1 MLFKIFEGVFMFIKF
16 KRFRDFSIRT
26 KLIIGFLTILLPLVL
41 ILSIVFYS
49 YSAEIVLKQ
58 SLEQTREIVEQFSI
72 SLDNYMGLMRNKME
86 ILADSPTIQEEL
98 NTHQDKEDIKNDSFY
113 SRNKRIRRIMLQ
125 IYSSVTMNDVEIYG
139 INETNHYL
147 SLWSK
152 KYEMPDKDILFEN
165 ANLSKGRSVLVNN
178 INDADTIQ
186 MIKMVKDLQTY
197 KPIGYIRFGLKRNY
211 IEKMAKNINFG
222 SDGSVVIFDENLNKI
237 SGIAHDSALSK
248 LLKEK
253 PSIGNFSYSEGK
265 NEYTAVHIHSDST
278 GWTTVGVIPLRYINK
293 DLAGIQYLTVIIIV
307 LTIIIGVTVSVIIAQ
322 SLILPLENTV
332 NALEKFSRGDF
343 AVRLKENRCD
353 EIGKLNRIFNKAIK
367 EINELMQ
374 KVTQSKILN
383 KEMEF
388 KTLQSQMNPHFLYN
402 TLDTINWLAFKEK
415 QTEICN
421 LVAAIS
427 SLIRASI
434 SNKKSIIT
442 IEQELDYVKNYIYI
456 QHIRYKDRFDIIY
469 DIDES
474 LLKQAV
480 PKLIIQPIVE
490 NAIIH
495 GIENSKNK
503 NLLYISVKRENE
515 CIIII
520 VKDTGIGMTDEKVSE
535 LLKEPLNA
543 EGDEQKAHTN
553 LGLYAVHKRI
563 QLMYGD
569 LYGLTVQSQA
579 GEGTTVTLHI
589 PFTKKQEMF
598 YRQSPH

>member
-1 MLFKIFEGVFMFIKF
+1 MFFKF

-139 INETNHYL
+139 INEANHYL
-147 SLWSK
+147 SLRSK
-152 KYEMPDKDILFEN
+152 KYEIPNKDILFKN
-165 ANLSKGRSVLVNN
+165 ANLSKGKSVLVNN
-178 INDADTIQ
+178 TNDVDTIQ

-197 KPIGYIRFGLKRNY
+197 RPIGYIRFGLKRNY
-211 IEKMAKNINFG
+211 IEKMAKDINFG

-237 SGIAHDSALSK
+237 SGIAHDSVLSK

-253 PSIGNFSYSEGK
+253 PSIGSFSYSEGK
-265 NEYTAVHIHSDST
+265 NEYTAVHIHSDNT

-293 DLAGIQYLTVIIIV
+293 DLAGIQYLTVIIIM
-307 LTIIIGVTVSVIIAQ
+307 LTIIIGVTVSIIIAQ
-322 SLILPLENTV
+322 SLISPLENTV
-332 NALEKFSRGDF
+332 NALEKFSQGDF

-374 KVTQSKILN
+374 KVTQSEILN

-456 QHIRYKDRFDIIY
+456 QHIRYKDRFDTIY

-503 NLLYISVKRENE
+503 NLLYISVKHENE
-515 CIIII
+515 CIVII
-520 VKDTGIGMTDEKVSE
+520 VKDTGIGMTDEKVSK

>member
-1 MLFKIFEGVFMFIKF
+1 MFIKF

-152 KYEMPDKDILFEN
+152 KYEIPDKDILFEN

-222 SDGSVVIFDENLNKI
+222 SDGGVVIFDENLSKI
-237 SGIAHDSALSK
+237 SGIAHDSVLSK
-248 LLKEK
+248 LLREK

-374 KVTQSKILN
+374 KVTQSEILN

-503 NLLYISVKRENE
+503 NLLYISVKRENG

>member
-1 MLFKIFEGVFMFIKF
+1 MFIKF

-152 KYEMPDKDILFEN
+152 KYEIPDKDILFEN

-374 KVTQSKILN
+374 KVTQSEILN

>member
-1 MLFKIFEGVFMFIKF
+1 MFFKF

-26 KLIIGFLTILLPLVL
+26 KLIIGFLAILLPLVL

-152 KYEMPDKDILFEN
+152 KYEIPDKDILFEN

-374 KVTQSKILN
+374 KVTQSEILN

-503 NLLYISVKRENE
+503 NLLYISVKCENE

-535 LLKEPLNA
+535 LLKEPLNT

>member
-1 MLFKIFEGVFMFIKF
+1 MFFKF

-26 KLIIGFLTILLPLVL
+26 KLIIGFLAILLPLVL

-49 YSAEIVLKQ
+49 YSAKIVLKQ

-113 SRNKRIRRIMLQ
+113 STNKRIRRIMLQ

-152 KYEMPDKDILFEN
+152 KYEIPDKDILFEN

-374 KVTQSKILN
+374 KVTQSEILN

-503 NLLYISVKRENE
+503 NLLYISVKCENE

-535 LLKEPLNA
+535 LLKEPLNT

>member
-1 MLFKIFEGVFMFIKF
+1 MFIKF

-152 KYEMPDKDILFEN
+152 KYEIPDKDILFEN
-165 ANLSKGRSVLVNN
+165 AKLSKGRSVLVNN

-197 KPIGYIRFGLKRNY
+197 KPIGYIRFGLKRNH

-237 SGIAHDSALSK
+237 SGIAHDSVLSK

-374 KVTQSKILN
+374 KVTQSEILN

>member
-1 MLFKIFEGVFMFIKF
+1 MFFKF

-152 KYEMPDKDILFEN
+152 KYEIPDKDILFEN

-222 SDGSVVIFDENLNKI
+222 SDGGVVIFDENLSKI
-237 SGIAHDSALSK
+237 SGIAHDSVLSK
-248 LLKEK
+248 LLREK

-374 KVTQSKILN
+374 KVTQSEILN

-469 DIDES
+469 DIVES
-474 LLKQAV
+474 LLKLAV
-480 PKLIIQPIVE
+480 PTLIIQPIVE

-598 YRQSPH
+598 YRHSPH

>member
-1 MLFKIFEGVFMFIKF
+1 MFFKF

-26 KLIIGFLTILLPLVL
+26 KLIIGFLAILLPLVL

-49 YSAEIVLKQ
+49 YSAKIVLKQ

-152 KYEMPDKDILFEN
+152 KYEIPDKDILFEN

-222 SDGSVVIFDENLNKI
+222 SDGGVVIFDENLNKI
-237 SGIAHDSALSK
+237 SGIAHDSVLSK

-374 KVTQSKILN
+374 KVTQSEILN

-569 LYGLTVQSQA
+569 LYGLTVHSQA

-589 PFTKKQEMF
+589 PFTKKQEIF
-598 YRQSPH
+598 YRQSPR

>member
-1 MLFKIFEGVFMFIKF
+1 MFFKF

-152 KYEMPDKDILFEN
+152 KYEIPDKDILFEN

-374 KVTQSKILN
+374 KVTQSEILN

-442 IEQELDYVKNYIYI
+442 IEHELDYVKNYIYI
-456 QHIRYKDRFDIIY
+456 QHIRYKDRFDTIY

-515 CIIII
+515 CIVII

-569 LYGLTVQSQA
+569 LYGLTVHSQA

-589 PFTKKQEMF
+589 PFTKKQEIF
-598 YRQSPH
+598 YRQSPR

>member
-1 MLFKIFEGVFMFIKF
+1 MFFKF

-26 KLIIGFLTILLPLVL
+26 KLIIGFLAILLPLVL

-152 KYEMPDKDILFEN
+152 KYEIPDKDILFEN

-237 SGIAHDSALSK
+237 SGIVHDSVLSK

-253 PSIGNFSYSEGK
+253 LSIGNFSYSEGK

-322 SLILPLENTV
+322 SLISPLEKTV

-374 KVTQSKILN
+374 KVTQSEILN

-456 QHIRYKDRFDIIY
+456 QHIRYKDRFDTIY

-503 NLLYISVKRENE
+503 NLLYISIKRENE
-515 CIIII
+515 CIVII

>member
-1 MLFKIFEGVFMFIKF
+1 MFIKF

-152 KYEMPDKDILFEN
+152 KYEIPDKDILFEN

-374 KVTQSKILN
+374 KVTQSEILN

-553 LGLYAVHKRI
+553 LGLYAVRKRI

>member
-1 MLFKIFEGVFMFIKF
+1 MFIKF

-26 KLIIGFLTILLPLVL
+26 KLIIGFLAILLPLVL

-49 YSAEIVLKQ
+49 YSAKIVLKQ

-152 KYEMPDKDILFEN
+152 KYEIPDKDILFEN

-237 SGIAHDSALSK
+237 SGIAHDSVLSK

-374 KVTQSKILN
+374 KVTQSEILN

>member
-1 MLFKIFEGVFMFIKF
+1 MFFKF

-26 KLIIGFLTILLPLVL
+26 KLIIGFLAILLPLVL

-49 YSAEIVLKQ
+49 YSAKIVLKQ

-152 KYEMPDKDILFEN
+152 KYEIPDKDILFEN
-165 ANLSKGRSVLVNN
+165 AKLSKGRSVLVNN

-237 SGIAHDSALSK
+237 SGIAHDSVLSK

-374 KVTQSKILN
+374 KDTQSEILN

>member
-1 MLFKIFEGVFMFIKF
+1 MFFKF

-152 KYEMPDKDILFEN
+152 KYEIPDKDILFEN

-374 KVTQSKILN
+374 KVTQSEILN

-442 IEQELDYVKNYIYI
+442 IEHELDYVKNYIYI

-515 CIIII
+515 CIVII

>member
-1 MLFKIFEGVFMFIKF
+1 MFFKF

-152 KYEMPDKDILFEN
+152 KYEIPDKDILFEN

-222 SDGSVVIFDENLNKI
+222 SDGGVVIFDENLNKI
-237 SGIAHDSALSK
+237 SGIAHDSVLSK

-374 KVTQSKILN
+374 KVTQSEILN

-442 IEQELDYVKNYIYI
+442 IEHELDYVKNYIYI
-456 QHIRYKDRFDIIY
+456 QHIRYKDRFDTIY

-515 CIIII
+515 CIVII

-569 LYGLTVQSQA
+569 LYGLTVHSQA

-589 PFTKKQEMF
+589 PFTKKQEIF
-598 YRQSPH
+598 YRQSPR

>member
-1 MLFKIFEGVFMFIKF
+1 MFFKF

-26 KLIIGFLTILLPLVL
+26 KLIIGFLAILLPLVL

-152 KYEMPDKDILFEN
+152 KYEIPDKDILFEN

-322 SLILPLENTV
+322 SLISPLENTV

-374 KVTQSKILN
+374 KVTQSEILN

-402 TLDTINWLAFKEK
+402 TLDAINWLAFKEK

-579 GEGTTVTLHI
+579 GEGTIVTLHI

-598 YRQSPH
+598 YRQSPR

>member
-1 MLFKIFEGVFMFIKF
+1 MFIKF

-152 KYEMPDKDILFEN
+152 KYEIPDKDILFEN

-253 PSIGNFSYSEGK
+253 PSTGNFSYSEGK

-307 LTIIIGVTVSVIIAQ
+307 LTIIIGVAVSVIIAQ

-374 KVTQSKILN
+374 KVTQSEILN

>member
-1 MLFKIFEGVFMFIKF
+1 MFFKF

-26 KLIIGFLTILLPLVL
+26 KLIIGFLAILLPLVL

-152 KYEMPDKDILFEN
+152 KYEIPDKDILFEN

-322 SLILPLENTV
+322 SLISPLENTV

-374 KVTQSKILN
+374 KVTQSEILN

-402 TLDTINWLAFKEK
+402 TLDAINWLAFKEK

-579 GEGTTVTLHI
+579 GEGTIVTLHI

>member
-1 MLFKIFEGVFMFIKF
+1 MFFKF

-152 KYEMPDKDILFEN
+152 KYEIPDKDILFEN

-222 SDGSVVIFDENLNKI
+222 SDGGIVIFDENLNKI
-237 SGIAHDSALSK
+237 SGIAHDSVLSK

-374 KVTQSKILN
+374 KVTQSEILN

-456 QHIRYKDRFDIIY
+456 QHIRYKDRFDTIY

-515 CIIII
+515 CIVII

>member
-1 MLFKIFEGVFMFIKF
+1 MFIKF

-98 NTHQDKEDIKNDSFY
+98 NTHHDKEDIKNDSFY

-152 KYEMPDKDILFEN
+152 KYEIPDKDILFEN

-222 SDGSVVIFDENLNKI
+222 SDGGVVIFDENLSKI
-237 SGIAHDSALSK
+237 SGIAHDSVLSK
-248 LLKEK
+248 LLREK

-374 KVTQSKILN
+374 KVTQSEILN

-503 NLLYISVKRENE
+503 NLLYISVKRENG

>member
-1 MLFKIFEGVFMFIKF
+1 MFIKF

-41 ILSIVFYS
+41 LLSIVFYS

-374 KVTQSKILN
+374 KVTQSEILN

-503 NLLYISVKRENE
+503 NLLYISVKRENG

>member
-1 MLFKIFEGVFMFIKF
+1 MFIKF

-72 SLDNYMGLMRNKME
+72 SLDNYLGLMRNKME

-152 KYEMPDKDILFEN
+152 KYEIPDKDILFEN

-237 SGIAHDSALSK
+237 SGIAHDSVLSK

-374 KVTQSKILN
+374 KVTQSEILN

-456 QHIRYKDRFDIIY
+456 QHIRYKDRFDTIY

-569 LYGLTVQSQA
+569 LYGLAVHSQA

-589 PFTKKQEMF
+589 PFTKKQEIF
-598 YRQSPH
+598 YRQSPR

>member
-1 MLFKIFEGVFMFIKF
+1 MFFKF

-26 KLIIGFLTILLPLVL
+26 KLIIGFLAILLPLVL

-49 YSAEIVLKQ
+49 YSAKIVLKQ

-152 KYEMPDKDILFEN
+152 KYEIPDKDILFEN

-237 SGIAHDSALSK
+237 SGIAHDSVLSK

-293 DLAGIQYLTVIIIV
+293 DLAGIRYLTVIIIV

-374 KVTQSKILN
+374 KVTQSEILN

-515 CIIII
+515 CIVII

-598 YRQSPH
+598 Y

>member
-1 MLFKIFEGVFMFIKF
+1 MFFKF

-152 KYEMPDKDILFEN
+152 KYEIPDKDILFEN

-222 SDGSVVIFDENLNKI
+222 SDGGVVIFDENLNKI
-237 SGIAHDSALSK
+237 SGIAHDSVLSK

-374 KVTQSKILN
+374 KVTQSEILN

-442 IEQELDYVKNYIYI
+442 IEHELDYVKNYIYI

-503 NLLYISVKRENE
+503 NLLYISVKHENE
-515 CIIII
+515 CIVII

-569 LYGLTVQSQA
+569 LYGLTVHSQA

-589 PFTKKQEMF
+589 PFTKKQEIF
-598 YRQSPH
+598 YRQSPR

>member
-1 MLFKIFEGVFMFIKF
+1 MFIKF

-152 KYEMPDKDILFEN
+152 KYEIPDKDILFEN

-222 SDGSVVIFDENLNKI
+222 SDGGVVIFDENLNKI
-237 SGIAHDSALSK
+237 SGIAHDSVLSK

-374 KVTQSKILN
+374 KVTQSEILN

-442 IEQELDYVKNYIYI
+442 IEHELDYVKNYIYI
-456 QHIRYKDRFDIIY
+456 QHIRYKDRFDTIY

-503 NLLYISVKRENE
+503 NLLYISVKHENE
-515 CIIII
+515 CIVII

-535 LLKEPLNA
+535 LLKEPLNT

-569 LYGLTVQSQA
+569 LYGLTVHSQA

-589 PFTKKQEMF
+589 PFTKKQEIF
-598 YRQSPH
+598 YRQSPR

>member
-1 MLFKIFEGVFMFIKF
+1 MLFKIFKGVFMFFKF

-58 SLEQTREIVEQFSI
+58 SLEQTKEIVEQFSI

-152 KYEMPDKDILFEN
+152 KYEIPDKDILFEN

-222 SDGSVVIFDENLNKI
+222 SDGGVVIFDENLNKI
-237 SGIAHDSALSK
+237 SGIAHDSVLSK

-374 KVTQSKILN
+374 KVTQSEILN

-442 IEQELDYVKNYIYI
+442 IEHELDYVKNYIYI
-456 QHIRYKDRFDIIY
+456 QHIRYKDRFDTIY

-515 CIIII
+515 CIVII

-569 LYGLTVQSQA
+569 LYGLTVHSQA

-589 PFTKKQEMF
+589 PFTKKQEIF
-598 YRQSPH
+598 YRQSPR

>member
-1 MLFKIFEGVFMFIKF
+1 MFFKF

-152 KYEMPDKDILFEN
+152 KYEIPDKDILFEN

-222 SDGSVVIFDENLNKI
+222 SDGGIVIFDENLNKI
-237 SGIAHDSALSK
+237 SGIAHDSVLSK

-374 KVTQSKILN
+374 KVTQSEILN

-442 IEQELDYVKNYIYI
+442 IEHELDYVKNYIYI
-456 QHIRYKDRFDIIY
+456 QHIRYKDRFDTIY

-503 NLLYISVKRENE
+503 NLLYISIKRENE
-515 CIIII
+515 CIVII

-569 LYGLTVQSQA
+569 LYGLTVHSQA

-589 PFTKKQEMF
+589 PFTKKQEIF
-598 YRQSPH
+598 YRQSPR

>member
-1 MLFKIFEGVFMFIKF
+1 MFIKF

-152 KYEMPDKDILFEN
+152 KYEIPDKDILFEN

-222 SDGSVVIFDENLNKI
+222 SDGGVVIFDENLSKI
-237 SGIAHDSALSK
+237 SGIAHDSVLSK

-374 KVTQSKILN
+374 KVTQSEILN

-503 NLLYISVKRENE
+503 NLLYISVKRENG

>member
-1 MLFKIFEGVFMFIKF
+1 MFFKF

-152 KYEMPDKDILFEN
+152 KYEIPDKDILFEN

-237 SGIAHDSALSK
+237 SGIAHDSVLSK

-374 KVTQSKILN
+374 KVTQSEILN

-442 IEQELDYVKNYIYI
+442 IEHELDYVKNYIYI
-456 QHIRYKDRFDIIY
+456 QHIRYKDRFDTIY

-515 CIIII
+515 CIVII

-569 LYGLTVQSQA
+569 LYGLTVHSQA

-589 PFTKKQEMF
+589 PFTKKQEIF
-598 YRQSPH
+598 YRQSPR

>member
-1 MLFKIFEGVFMFIKF
+1 MFFKF

-152 KYEMPDKDILFEN
+152 KYEIPDKDILFGN

-222 SDGSVVIFDENLNKI
+222 SDGGIVIFDENLNKI
-237 SGIAHDSALSK
+237 SGIAHDSVLSK

-343 AVRLKENRCD
+343 AVHLKENRCD

-374 KVTQSKILN
+374 KVTQSEILN

-442 IEQELDYVKNYIYI
+442 IEHELDYVKNYIYI
-456 QHIRYKDRFDIIY
+456 QHIRYKDRFDTIY

-515 CIIII
+515 CIVII

-569 LYGLTVQSQA
+569 LYGLTVHSQA

-589 PFTKKQEMF
+589 PFTKKQEIF
-598 YRQSPH
+598 YRQSPR

>member
-1 MLFKIFEGVFMFIKF
+1 MFFKF

-152 KYEMPDKDILFEN
+152 KYEIPDKDILFEN

-222 SDGSVVIFDENLNKI
+222 SDGGVVIFDENLSKI
-237 SGIAHDSALSK
+237 SGIAHDSVLSK
-248 LLKEK
+248 LLREK

-374 KVTQSKILN
+374 KVTQSEILN

-442 IEQELDYVKNYIYI
+442 IEHELDYVKNYIYI
-456 QHIRYKDRFDIIY
+456 QHIRYKDRFDTIY

-515 CIIII
+515 CIVII

-569 LYGLTVQSQA
+569 LYGLTVHSQA

-589 PFTKKQEMF
+589 PFTKKQEIF
-598 YRQSPH
+598 YRQSPR

>member
-1 MLFKIFEGVFMFIKF
+1 MFIKF

-72 SLDNYMGLMRNKME
+72 SLDNYLGLMRNKME

-152 KYEMPDKDILFEN
+152 KYEIPDKDILFEN
-165 ANLSKGRSVLVNN
+165 AKLSKGRSVLVNN

-197 KPIGYIRFGLKRNY
+197 KPIGYIRFGLKRNH

-222 SDGSVVIFDENLNKI
+222 SDGGVVIFDENLNKI
-237 SGIAHDSALSK
+237 SGIAHDSVLSK

-374 KVTQSKILN
+374 KVTQSEILN

-402 TLDTINWLAFKEK
+402 TLDAINWLAFKEK

-503 NLLYISVKRENE
+503 NLLYISIKRENE
-515 CIIII
+515 CIVII

>member
-1 MLFKIFEGVFMFIKF
+1 MFFKF

-152 KYEMPDKDILFEN
+152 KYEIPDKDILFEN

-222 SDGSVVIFDENLNKI
+222 SDGGIVIFDENLNKI
-237 SGIAHDSALSK
+237 SGIAHDSVLSK

-374 KVTQSKILN
+374 KVTQSEILN

-442 IEQELDYVKNYIYI
+442 IEHELDYVKNYIYI
-456 QHIRYKDRFDIIY
+456 QHIRYKDRFDTIY

-515 CIIII
+515 CIVII

-569 LYGLTVQSQA
+569 LYGLTVHSQA

-589 PFTKKQEMF
+589 PFTKKQEIF
-598 YRQSPH
+598 YRQSPR

>member
-1 MLFKIFEGVFMFIKF
+1 MFIKF

-152 KYEMPDKDILFEN
+152 KYEIPDKDILFEN

-222 SDGSVVIFDENLNKI
+222 SDGGIVIFDENLNKI
-237 SGIAHDSALSK
+237 SGIAHDSVLSK

-374 KVTQSKILN
+374 KVTQSEILN

-442 IEQELDYVKNYIYI
+442 IEHELDYVKNYIYI
-456 QHIRYKDRFDIIY
+456 QHIRYKDRFDTIY

>member
-1 MLFKIFEGVFMFIKF
+1 MFFKF

-26 KLIIGFLTILLPLVL
+26 KLIIGFLAILLPLVL

-72 SLDNYMGLMRNKME
+72 SLDNYMGLMRNKIE

-98 NTHQDKEDIKNDSFY
+98 NTHQEKEDTKNDSFY

-152 KYEMPDKDILFEN
+152 KYEIPDKDILFEN

-322 SLILPLENTV
+322 SLISPLENTV

-374 KVTQSKILN
+374 KVTQSEILN

-402 TLDTINWLAFKEK
+402 TLDAINWLAFKEK

>member
-1 MLFKIFEGVFMFIKF
+1 MFIKF

-41 ILSIVFYS
+41 LLSIVFYS

-152 KYEMPDKDILFEN
+152 KYEIPDKDILFEN

-374 KVTQSKILN
+374 KVTQSEILN

-553 LGLYAVHKRI
+553 LGLYVVHKRI

>member
-1 MLFKIFEGVFMFIKF
+1 MFIKF

-41 ILSIVFYS
+41 LLSIVFYS

-152 KYEMPDKDILFEN
+152 KYEIPDKDILFEN

-222 SDGSVVIFDENLNKI
+222 SDGGIVIFDENLNKI
-237 SGIAHDSALSK
+237 SGIAHDSVLSK

-374 KVTQSKILN
+374 KVTQSEILN

-569 LYGLTVQSQA
+569 LYGLTVHSQA

-589 PFTKKQEMF
+589 PFTKKQEIF
-598 YRQSPH
+598 YRQSPR

>member
-1 MLFKIFEGVFMFIKF
+1 MFIKF

-374 KVTQSKILN
+374 KVTQSEILN

>member
-1 MLFKIFEGVFMFIKF
+1 MFFKF

-152 KYEMPDKDILFEN
+152 KYEIPDKDILFEN

-374 KVTQSKILN
+374 KVTQSEILN

-456 QHIRYKDRFDIIY
+456 QHIRYKDRFDTIY

>member
-1 MLFKIFEGVFMFIKF
+1 MFFKF

-49 YSAEIVLKQ
+49 YSAKIVLKQ

-98 NTHQDKEDIKNDSFY
+98 NTHQDKEDIKNDSCY

-139 INETNHYL
+139 INEMNHYL

-152 KYEMPDKDILFEN
+152 KYEIPDKDILFEN

-374 KVTQSKILN
+374 KVTQSEILN